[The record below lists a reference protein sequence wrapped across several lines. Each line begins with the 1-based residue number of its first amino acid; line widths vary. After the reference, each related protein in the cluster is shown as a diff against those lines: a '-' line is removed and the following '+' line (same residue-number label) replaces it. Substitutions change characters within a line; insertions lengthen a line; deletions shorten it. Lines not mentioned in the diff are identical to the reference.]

1 MSASASAWDWA
12 VARYARPGV
21 EEALLDLQDRYEQC
35 VSLLLFAAWAAA
47 EGRRLDEEDL
57 EAAVDTARAY
67 ETTVLR
73 PLRAIRRTLKA
84 PIPDVEDAARLAMR
98 EQVQAVE
105 LDAERRLIGEL
116 AAAAPAASGPAR
128 TIADGLVAAAKTW
141 ARTVPRAE
149 LLALAGRL
157 SS

>member
-1 MSASASAWDWA
+1 MSDTAWDWA

-21 EEALLDLQDRYEQC
+21 EAALLDLQDRYEQC

-47 EGRRLDEEDL
+47 EGRRLDEDDV
-57 EAAVDTARAY
+57 EAAVDVARAY

-73 PLRAIRRTLKA
+73 PLRAIRRTLRA
-84 PIPDVEDAARLAMR
+84 PIPDVEDPARLAMR

-105 LDAERRLIGEL
+105 LDAERRLIGAL
-116 AAAAPAASGPAR
+116 GAMAPEASGPALS
-128 TIADGLVAAAKTW
+128 IEAALVAAARTW

-149 LLALAGRL
+149 LIALAGRL